1 MTPTTKHALTMPF
14 NSGSD
19 VEARLRDPANLTS
32 REVRDL
38 MPWVHQISIIGERRL
53 TAELALWNLE
63 AVQRFERSS
72 NRLTKYLIW
81 ITVALVLLT
90 VALAYCGFVLAT
102 LALDG
107 TESFIPPGLVHS

>member
-1 MTPTTKHALTMPF
+1 MPF

-32 REVRDL
+32 RELRDL

-53 TAELALWNLE
+53 TVELALWNLE

-90 VALAYCGFVLAT
+90 VALAYCGFVLAK

-107 TESFIPPGLVHS
+107 TESFIPPGLVPS

>member
-1 MTPTTKHALTMPF
+1 MPF

-38 MPWVHQISIIGERRL
+38 MPWVIGERRL

-72 NRLTKYLIW
+72 NKLTKYLAW
-81 ITVALVLLT
+81 VTVALVLLT
-90 VALAYCGFVLAT
+90 VAIAYYSFVLAK